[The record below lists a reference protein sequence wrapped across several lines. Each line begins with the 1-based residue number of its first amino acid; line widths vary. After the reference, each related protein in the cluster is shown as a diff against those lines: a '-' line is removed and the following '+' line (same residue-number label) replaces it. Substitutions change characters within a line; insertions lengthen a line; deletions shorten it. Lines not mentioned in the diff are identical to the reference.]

1 MNAAEYDLGR
11 KARVRQL
18 EGLQIQGA
26 SVMPK
31 GWIDPIDPS
40 NLPEAEQGLEE
51 HHVPLSPETV
61 KCEVE
66 DHNCGRI
73 CYGAEKEVEKYVA
86 RELRGIQRKTAKN
99 MFY

>member
-26 SVMPK
+26 SVVGQK
-31 GWIDPIDPS
+31 DDPIDPL

-61 KCEVE
+61 QCEVE
-66 DHNCGRI
+66 DHNCAQLVLQ
-73 CYGAEKEVEKYVA
+73 Y
-86 RELRGIQRKTAKN
+86 
-99 MFY
+99 